1 MLNLALNFNICIFL
15 TNYYKFYNSI
25 FFFLLSNPK
34 IKQMKNLLKLT
45 NLTLL
50 FFVGFSTLSC
60 SDDDDDYVS
69 PTGPLNIVET
79 ALDTSDLSNLVAA
92 LSVADGNLL
101 DVLSGGE
108 YTVLAPNNF
117 AFETFLTDNG
127 FASLSDVPTDVLSNI
142 LLNHVI
148 TGTVNS
154 AALVDAGYGYTSTN
168 ATNMDGDNL
177 SLYFD
182 TSNGVVFNGDSSVI
196 SADIEASNGIV
207 HVVDEVIVL
216 PTVVTFAA
224 SNPAFATLVAALTR
238 EDHTTDFLSIL
249 STTTEPAPFTV
260 FAPTNDAFGSLLSEL
275 GLNALGDIPL
285 STLEATLATHVVVE
299 ANVRSTDLVNGMQ
312 ITTIGS
318 PLTVSLTAGAQLVD
332 TNNRISNIIAVD
344 VQAYNGV
351 IHVIDKVLL
360 PTL

>member
-1 MLNLALNFNICIFL
+1 
-15 TNYYKFYNSI
+15 
-25 FFFLLSNPK
+25 
-34 IKQMKNLLKLT
+34 MKNLLRLSK
-45 NLTLL
+45 LTLL
-50 FFVGFSTLSC
+50 LFVGFSIQSC
-60 SDDDDDYVS
+60 SDDDEVTT
-69 PTGPLNIVET
+69 PTGPSNIVEI
-79 ALDTSDLSNLVAA
+79 AMDTPDLSNLVAA
-92 LSVADGNLL
+92 LSVADGNLV

-108 YTVLAPNNF
+108 FTVLAPTNE
-117 AFETFLTDNG
+117 AFETFLAANG
-127 FASLSDVPTDVLSNI
+127 FMSLSDVPTDVLSNI

-154 AALVDAGYGYTSTN
+154 TNLVDAGSGYSTTN
-168 ATNMDGDNL
+168 ASNMDGDNL

-182 TSNGVVFNGDSSVI
+182 TSSGVTFNGISSVVA
-196 SADIEASNGIV
+196 ADIVASNGIV
-207 HVVDEVIVL
+207 HVVDEVIAL

-249 STTTEPAPFTV
+249 STTTEPSPFTV

-275 GLNALGDIPL
+275 GLNALGDIPI

-299 ANVRSTDLVNGMQ
+299 ANVRSTDLVDGMP

-332 TNNRISNIIAVD
+332 TNNRVSNIVAVD